1 MDIWEEI
8 EKLDKRI
15 IADKEKLRL
24 LMKKRRDLHKGI
36 GTEKK
41 ETPESKGIV
50 EKIANAKST
59 VDKMNGNIVERT
71 MKEKFVPPTQE
82 EIASMR
88 KDDDAKPT

>member
-1 MDIWEEI
+1 MG
-8 EKLDKRI
+8 
-15 IADKEKLRL
+15 
-24 LMKKRRDLHKGI
+24 RR
-36 GTEKK
+36 KK
-41 ETPESKGIV
+41 ETAESKGII
-50 EKIANAKST
+50 EKITNAKST